1 MVFFTECLTG
11 RKRGQL
17 RDGGEI
23 DYKQA
28 GGFGK
33 MEKTNERS
41 IAQKGDYMRTDNIE
55 ILQDTL
61 SILDK
66 DYYVTVEKG
75 KRLN

>member
-1 MVFFTECLTG
+1 MYS
-11 RKRGQL
+11 KQ
-17 RDGGEI
+17 GG
-23 DYKQA
+23 
-28 GGFGK
+28 
-33 MEKTNERS
+33 
-41 IAQKGDYMRTDNIE
+41 YMRTDNIE

>member
-17 RDGGEI
+17 RGSGEI

-33 MEKTNERS
+33 MEKRGREDQIT
-41 IAQKGDYMRTDNIE
+41 
-55 ILQDTL
+55 
-61 SILDK
+61 
-66 DYYVTVEKG
+66 
-75 KRLN
+75 

>member
-17 RDGGEI
+17 RGGREI

-33 MEKTNERS
+33 MEKRGREDQIT
-41 IAQKGDYMRTDNIE
+41 
-55 ILQDTL
+55 
-61 SILDK
+61 
-66 DYYVTVEKG
+66 
-75 KRLN
+75 